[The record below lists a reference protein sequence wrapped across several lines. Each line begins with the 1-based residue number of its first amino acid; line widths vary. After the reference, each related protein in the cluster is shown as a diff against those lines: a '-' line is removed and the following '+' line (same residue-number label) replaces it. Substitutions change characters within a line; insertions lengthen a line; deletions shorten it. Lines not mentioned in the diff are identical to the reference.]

1 MDFNKMF
8 GKSLWTLKYT
18 EYSLDFLKVILH
30 ITFPPATKQIPKKT
44 VCHLLW
50 LIVWWNKDL
59 ESFQGLVK
67 RKIGSNKR
75 FPPLLPDTA
84 IF

>member
-30 ITFPPATKQIPKKT
+30 ITFPP
-44 VCHLLW
+44 L
-50 LIVWWNKDL
+50 NKSQRRLFVIYFD
-59 ESFQGLVK
+59 
-67 RKIGSNKR
+67 
-75 FPPLLPDTA
+75 
-84 IF
+84 